1 MTGSPGTVMSPGLI
15 DGERHPAGRGGSADT
30 AVAVGHRSSWLLAL
44 LVIIALI
51 GAAGFTAL
59 GIWQIERRAWKRDLI
74 ARVEGRIHAPAV
86 TAPGPAAWPQ
96 ISIANDEYRR
106 VTAKG
111 EFLNDRET
119 LVQAV
124 TALGG
129 GYWVLTP
136 FRTADGF
143 TVLVNRGFVPPELR
157 DPATRPTGQVGGETT
172 VTGVLRLTEPKGA
185 LLREN
190 DPAGDRWYSR
200 DVAAI
205 AKARHLPDAAP
216 YFIDADR
223 IVPPN
228 PGPVGGLT
236 VTAFSNNHLVY
247 ALTWFSLALMV
258 LWAAAFVLHRD
269 YRLRHQPAGTIN

>member
-1 MTGSPGTVMSPGLI
+1 MVHSPGLL
-15 DGERHPAGRGGSADT
+15 DGERHPAGHDGGADT
-30 AVAVGHRSSWLLAL
+30 TAHGGHRSPWVLAL
-44 LVIIALI
+44 LVVLAVI
-51 GAAGFTAL
+51 GTAGFTAL
-59 GIWQIERRAWKRDLI
+59 GIWQMERRAWKRDLI
-74 ARVEGRIHAPAV
+74 ARVEGRIHAPVV

-96 ISIANDEYRR
+96 ISMADDEYRR
-106 VTAKG
+106 VTAEG

-136 FRTADGF
+136 FRTADAF

-157 DPATRPTGQVGGETT
+157 DKAARPTGQISGETT
-172 VTGVLRLTEPKGA
+172 VTGLLRMTEPKGA

-205 AKARHLPDAAP
+205 AKARHLSDAAP

-223 IVPPN
+223 VVSPN
-228 PGPVGGLT
+228 PSPVGGLT
-236 VTAFSNNHLVY
+236 VTAFPNNHLVY

-258 LWAAAFVLHRD
+258 LWAAAFVLRGE
-269 YRLRHQPAGTIN
+269 YRLRHPPPGTIN